1 MTSADNKDLVTTQ
14 EKLEWITPKI
24 SIMGAVDTSGGL
36 KITEPVEYGR
46 SGEPGVIP
54 AVGPS

>member
-1 MTSADNKDLVTTQ
+1 MTSTTNDDLVTTQ

-36 KITEPVEYGR
+36 KITEPYEVD
-46 SGEPGVIP
+46 SLAPVIP
-54 AVGPS
+54 SEGPS